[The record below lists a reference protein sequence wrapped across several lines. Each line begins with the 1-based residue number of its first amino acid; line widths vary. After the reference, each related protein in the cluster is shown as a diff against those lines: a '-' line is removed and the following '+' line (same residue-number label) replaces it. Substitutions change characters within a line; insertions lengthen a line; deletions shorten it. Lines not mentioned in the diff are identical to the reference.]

1 MLTSTRDLAPTGTR
15 PPSDRTRLAVAG
27 TLLAAV
33 VIASLIDAV
42 IAVIAHAAGASNE
55 FRPLMAPAFIAF
67 TLIGILAGAAG
78 WALVRRRARHPKAL
92 LARLVPIV
100 LGLSF
105 LPDLAMLVSSYEPHA
120 NAAGVVGLLAMHAG
134 VAAVAVLAYR
144 RALPVTDSRT

>member
-1 MLTSTRDLAPTGTR
+1 MLTSTQGVAPTDTR
-15 PPSDRTRLAVAG
+15 PSADRNRLAVAG
-27 TLLAAV
+27 TLLAAA

-42 IAVIAHAAGASNE
+42 IAAIAHAAGASNE

-78 WALVRRRARHPKAL
+78 WTLVRRRARHPKTL

-105 LPDLAMLVSSYEPHA
+105 LPDLAMLVSNYEPHA
-120 NAAGVVGLLAMHAG
+120 NAAGVVGLLAMHAS
-134 VAAVAVLAYR
+134 VAAVAVISYR
-144 RALPVTDSRT
+144 RALPVSDSRA